1 MPLKEGVLM
10 GTKPYGASGNAGIV
24 DPSSTMSQEEPK
36 RMSFLARGSTFFAGA
51 YLVYIVL
58 DYLFSMILGFGSMTQ
73 VLLDG
78 LYTVIPVL
86 ILWKYRFDG
95 WFAKTIYV
103 ANIIIAGHIILLL
116 LPLIPIQFILVLHR
130 IFA

>member
-1 MPLKEGVLM
+1 M
-10 GTKPYGASGNAGIV
+10 KPYGASGNAGIV

-51 YLVYIVL
+51 FLAYIAF
-58 DYLFSMILGFGSMTQ
+58 DYLSSKILGFGSMTE

-103 ANIIIAGHIILLL
+103 ANIIITGHIILLML
-116 LPLIPIQFILVLHR
+116 QLIPIQFILVWHK